1 MVDVSTADP
10 CSLPTSLGLTGRLRR
25 WGVTQISGAGD
36 LSVGAALVFSGR
48 QRLILLAGFA
58 ILLIMR
64 MPTAWLHGRFFGEE
78 GTIFLA
84 FAWHRPASVAL
95 WRSFA
100 GYLNLGANASTLA
113 AVKLVRAGMLPL
125 TLAPHFTM
133 AIALLFQLVP
143 AILILTGRGQWLANR
158 WAVIACLLF
167 IAGSPLT
174 EEVFANVLHIQL
186 HLALAAALILALD
199 IPDSRLARV
208 AYWVPLL
215 LAPLCGP
222 GAIILLP
229 LFALR
234 TLSDRN
240 AARLAQTLTLAVG
253 AAAQMLLFYARSP
266 VRGHLLDPAT
276 LANLLFVRLAAL
288 PYGSVLLARLVGYID
303 YMAYLHGGF
312 GWWYMTGVSLAYFG
326 WLART
331 ALRGGFDAAFWLV
344 LAGLMLAAVSFDA
357 GMLQIDPSQWFN
369 VGGAERYNFLPLTL
383 ISMGLV
389 ALVMRGHTNYR
400 KTCLRLV
407 GLTIASGTRDP
418 FLFFGGYAAWAR
430 LAVRGIGLARQS
442 RLYAG
447 DLAEEMAGRPLR
459 PRPPMLPTCAA
470 QCCYSRPH
478 LLREQLV
485 GSGYSRQQE
494 QGVV

>member
-1 MVDVSTADP
+1 M
-10 CSLPTSLGLTGRLRR
+10 
-25 WGVTQISGAGD
+25 
-36 LSVGAALVFSGR
+36 VFSR
-48 QRLILLAGFA
+48 CQRLLLLVGFA
-58 ILLIMR
+58 FLLILR

-84 FAWHRPASVAL
+84 FAWHRPASVAM

-113 AVKLVRAGMLPL
+113 AVKLVRAGLLPL
-125 TLAPHFTM
+125 ALAPHFTM

-143 AILILTGRGQWLANR
+143 AILILTGRARWLANR
-158 WAVIACLLF
+158 WAVIACLLAM
-167 IAGSPLT
+167 AGSPLT
-174 EEVFANVLHIQL
+174 EEVFANVLHIQF

-199 IPDSRLARV
+199 IPGSRLARI
-208 AYWVPLL
+208 AYWAPLL

-234 TLSDRN
+234 TLSDRD
-240 AARLAQTLTLAVG
+240 AARFAQTLALAVG

-288 PYGSVLLARLVGYID
+288 PYGSVPIAQVMGYID
-303 YMAYLHGGF
+303 YMLYLHGGF

-326 WLART
+326 WLVRT
-331 ALRGGFDAAFWLV
+331 ALRGGLDAAFWLI
-344 LAGLMLAAVSFDA
+344 LSGLVLAAVSFDA

-383 ISMGLV
+383 ISIGLV
-389 ALVMRGHTNYR
+389 ALVMRGDEIYR
-400 KTCLRLV
+400 KTCLRLI
-407 GLTIASGTRDP
+407 GLMIASGFVTLFLSSEDMQFGPDWQSEVSVWQGNHDHLLASWPKKWLVDLSDHDRPCSPPSLPKVAATDP
-418 FLFFGGYAAWAR
+418 TYCESNW
-430 LAVRGIGLARQS
+430 LAVVVRDSKNKAWIKAR
-442 RLYAG
+442 
-447 DLAEEMAGRPLR
+447 
-459 PRPPMLPTCAA
+459 
-470 QCCYSRPH
+470 
-478 LLREQLV
+478 
-485 GSGYSRQQE
+485 
-494 QGVV
+494 